1 MLCYVMLFYVMLCI
15 VMSCWRNKCRDIK
28 TNIVYLLPCVLR
40 GFKDVQ
46 KLRNNCPKNALKLR
60 KNCTQNK
67 FRGEAFSKS
76 SCCRLQKHLLF
87 FTLLLWKPFTV
98 SCRVALPAA
107 FVALHTA
114 TRPHPHTHTHF
125 YNFAKAD
132 STLRSS
138 QVVPHPS
145 TNRALSH
152 LTSEVERDPV
162 HST

>member
-1 MLCYVMLFYVMLCI
+1 
-15 VMSCWRNKCRDIK
+15 MSRHKNKHSISVTMCFARFQRCAK
-28 TNIVYLLPCVLR
+28 AEKQL
-40 GFKDVQ
+40 
-46 KLRNNCPKNALKLR
+46 PKNALKLR

-76 SCCRLQKHLLF
+76 TCCRLQKHLLF

-114 TRPHPHTHTHF
+114 TRPHPHAHTYTHTHTHF
-125 YNFAKAD
+125 YKFAKAD

-145 TNRALSH
+145 TNRALSR